1 MSAMLVAP
9 VPVKQSRH
17 ITLVEPIPGF
27 PGLRDFDLTAIDDE
41 GVLFSLRSA
50 DEPALRFILT
60 PAGTFFP
67 DYRPELPSS
76 LENQVGGEV
85 DLLLVLTVEHGL
97 ADATA
102 NLRAPLV
109 LGSGTD
115 RAVQVVL
122 DDDAL
127 PMRQPLLAA

>member
-1 MSAMLVAP
+1 MSAMLAP
-9 VPVKQSRH
+9 VAPVKQSRH
-17 ITLVEPIPGF
+17 ITMVEPIPGF

-50 DEPALRFILT
+50 DDPALRFILT

-76 LENQVGGEV
+76 LETQVGETV
-85 DLLLVLTVEHGL
+85 DLLLVLTVERGL

-102 NLRAPLV
+102 NLRAPVV

-115 RAVQVVL
+115 RAVQLVL

-127 PMRQPLLAA
+127 PMRQPLLTR